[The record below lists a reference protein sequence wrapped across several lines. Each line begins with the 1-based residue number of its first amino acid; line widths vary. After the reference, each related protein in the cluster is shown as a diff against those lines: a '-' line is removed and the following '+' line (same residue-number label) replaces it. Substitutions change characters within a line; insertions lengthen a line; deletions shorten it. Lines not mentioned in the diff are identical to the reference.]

1 MGRSIGPMR
10 TRLMFVRHGESVH
23 SVERFVGGSAG
34 CRGLTPRGR
43 DQAVSVAGRLVG
55 EVSGPV
61 AVYSSVL
68 RRAVETAA
76 PIAAALGVA
85 ADTDCGL
92 CTWHYP
98 AYADGQPL
106 SVLKEA
112 ELPGGGVH
120 RPFQRENESWAE
132 LVVRTGRAIIDIA
145 YRHAGETVVLVGH
158 SETVNSAFHVL
169 GMQPL
174 LRAFDTVVAPGSVTE
189 WSTDGDPATSPPTRW
204 TLHRFSA

>member
-1 MGRSIGPMR
+1 
-10 TRLMFVRHGESVH
+10 MFVRHGESVH

-43 DQAVSVAGRLVG
+43 EQAVSVAGRLVG

-76 PIAAALGVA
+76 PIAAALGVP

-106 SVLKEA
+106 SVLKGA
-112 ELPGGGVH
+112 ELPGGGVF

>member
-1 MGRSIGPMR
+1 MR
-10 TRLMFVRHGESVH
+10 TRLIFVRHGESVH
-23 SVERFVGGSAG
+23 SVERFVGGIGG
-34 CRGLTPRGR
+34 CRGLTAVGQE
-43 DQAVSVAGRLVG
+43 QAAVVARRLAA

-68 RRAVETAA
+68 RRAIQTAA
-76 PIAAALGVA
+76 PIAAALGVDA
-85 ADTDCGL
+85 ETDCGL

-98 AYADGQPL
+98 AYADGRPL
-106 SVLKEA
+106 AVLKAA

-145 YRHAGETVVLVGH
+145 YRHAGQTVVLVGH
-158 SETVNSAFHVL
+158 SETVNSSFHVL

-189 WSTDGDPATSPPTRW
+189 WTADGDPATSPPTRW

>member
-1 MGRSIGPMR
+1 MR
-10 TRLMFVRHGESVH
+10 TRLIFVRHGESVH
-23 SVERFVGGSAG
+23 SVERFVGGRAG
-34 CRGLTPRGR
+34 CRGLTALGQE
-43 DQAVSVAGRLVG
+43 QAAAVAWRLAA

-68 RRAVETAA
+68 RRAIQTAA
-76 PIAAALGVA
+76 PIATALGVDA
-85 ADTDCGL
+85 ETDCGL

-98 AYADGQPL
+98 AYADGRPL
-106 SVLKEA
+106 AVLKTA

-132 LVVRTGRAIIDIA
+132 LVVRTGRAIMDIA
-145 YRHAGETVVLVGH
+145 YRHAGQTVVLVGH
-158 SETVNSAFHVL
+158 SETVNSSFHVL

-189 WSTDGDPATSPPTRW
+189 WTADGDPATSPPTRW